1 MLVND
6 KKLNVILKNKSQ
18 YGDKVTNNNTNK

>member
-18 YGDKVTNNNTNK
+18 YGDKVTNTNTNK

>member
-6 KKLNVILKNKSQ
+6 KKLSVILKNKSQ
-18 YGDKVTNNNTNK
+18 YDDKVTNDNTNK